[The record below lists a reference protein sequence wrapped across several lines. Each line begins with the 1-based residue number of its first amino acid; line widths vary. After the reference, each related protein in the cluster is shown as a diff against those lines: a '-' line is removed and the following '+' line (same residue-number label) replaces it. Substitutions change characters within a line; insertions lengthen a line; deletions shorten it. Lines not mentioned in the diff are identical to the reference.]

1 MMKMRMK
8 ILNSINMNKNL
19 LKYIPIVA
27 TIAAV
32 IAISLMI
39 KGCTEHKDPAKDRL
53 EEINDSLLKT
63 VMENSIKIDSL
74 YNKIDSLD
82 LISDTLINKQS
93 IVNEYYRQEVYN
105 ILSADDRSA
114 NRKLTEVLKVSDSL
128 LKAGFFSRT
137 INIPNESN

>member
-1 MMKMRMK
+1 MK
-8 ILNSINMNKNL
+8 ILNKIKMNKNL
-19 LKYIPIVA
+19 VKFIPV
-27 TIAAV
+27 IAAIGIV
-32 IAISLMI
+32 IAISI
-39 KGCTEHKDPAKDRL
+39 IVKGCSKDKEPVKDRL
-53 EEINDSLLKT
+53 EEINDSLLKQ
-63 VMENSIKIDSL
+63 VRENSVKIDSL
-74 YNKIDSLD
+74 YNKIDSLN

-137 INIPNESN
+137 INIPNELN